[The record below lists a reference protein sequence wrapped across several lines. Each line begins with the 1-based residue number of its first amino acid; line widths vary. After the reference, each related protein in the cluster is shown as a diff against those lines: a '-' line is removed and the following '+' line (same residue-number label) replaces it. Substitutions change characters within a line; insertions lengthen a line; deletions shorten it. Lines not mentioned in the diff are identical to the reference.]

1 MTERA
6 MQEPT
11 LLLLTALADA
21 PRHGYALIQEISAI
35 SDGRVKMRTGTLY
48 GALDRLLQ
56 QGLIEVAAEEIVDG
70 RARRTYALTE
80 DGRGALTAEAERLRS
95 VAQEA
100 ERRLAAVRPTQGRV
114 AGGAAGLAFTNS
126 TGVFA

>member
-1 MTERA
+1 

-48 GALDRLLQ
+48 GALDRLLG
-56 QGLIEVAAEEIVDG
+56 QGLIEVAAEEVVDG
-70 RARRTYALTE
+70 RARRTYALT
-80 DGRGALTAEAERLRS
+80 DAGRDALAAEAERLRA
-95 VAQEA
+95 VATEA
-100 ERRLAAVRPTQGRV
+100 ERRLTKIRSILPGRNGSQGRSA
-114 AGGAAGLAFTNS
+114 AGGGLS
-126 TGVFA
+126 

>member
-1 MTERA
+1 MTERS

-21 PRHGYALIQEISAI
+21 PRHGYALIQEIAEI

-48 GALDRLLQ
+48 GALDRLLG
-56 QGLIEVAAEEIVDG
+56 QGLIAVEREEIVDG

-80 DGRGALTAEAERLRS
+80 PGRAALTAETVRLRA
-95 VAQEA
+95 VLAEA
-100 ERRLAAVRPTQGRV
+100 DRRLTVVRPRV
-114 AGGAAGLAFTNS
+114 RGA
-126 TGVFA
+126 FA